1 MVKAVTVRI
10 EIEVHMGA
18 DEVDAEDL
26 ERWIFDP
33 DELRPWPADASIRC
47 APTVHGLCTDEA
59 EQAETPID
67 NRATWTARLQQI
79 RPIDGSSRTLR
90 DGR

>member
-1 MVKAVTVRI
+1 MVVGHATAACRSVCSLAMVKAITVRI
-10 EIEVHMGA
+10 EIEVHIGA

-47 APTVHGLCTDEA
+47 APTVHGLCTDA
-59 EQAETPID
+59 ARQA
-67 NRATWTARLQQI
+67 
-79 RPIDGSSRTLR
+79 
-90 DGR
+90 